1 MNQILFYF
9 TYFVVKRI
17 SNKLQNLDMMV
28 SDTVNGVGAPA
39 LVNHGGVG
47 ADPAPAMLTFT

>member
-47 ADPAPAMLTFT
+47 AD